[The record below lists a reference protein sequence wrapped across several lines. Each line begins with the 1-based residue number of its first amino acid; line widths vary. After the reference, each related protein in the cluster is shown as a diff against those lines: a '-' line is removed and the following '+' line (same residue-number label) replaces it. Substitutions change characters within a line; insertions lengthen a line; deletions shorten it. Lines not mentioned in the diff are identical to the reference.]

1 MNLLFRSL
9 IWLVEFTIVVA
20 LAGGLVDLTRT
31 MGREAIKAH
40 KTGIIS
46 LHRLNQQLVGK

>member
-1 MNLLFRSL
+1 MNLPFRSL